1 VLPAIGRPAASTGN
15 IEYSIMRFAALLP
28 VIVLL
33 CAACGGGTPTSP
45 SSTTTAN
52 AVERF
57 DDIIDPKESKFQ
69 LFSVGSNG
77 VTSINLASLS
87 PIDRPGVL
95 TATMEIGW
103 GKTVKD
109 DDGNVIGCN
118 LGKVLQTTPALKA
131 QLTDTLTPAADYCAN
146 IADVGGLH
154 ESVNFSI
161 RISHP

>member
-1 VLPAIGRPAASTGN
+1 
-15 IEYSIMRFAALLP
+15 MRFAAFILVTLA
-28 VIVLL
+28 IAA
-33 CAACGGGTPTSP
+33 AACSKNNSLPTSP
-45 SSTTTAN
+45 SGSSTSSTPSN

-57 DDIIDPKESKFQ
+57 DDIINPRESKFQ
-69 LFSVGSNG
+69 PFSVGSNG
-77 VTSINLASLS
+77 TTTINLASLS
-87 PIDRPGVL
+87 PLNRPGVL
-95 TATMEIGW
+95 NATMEIGW

-118 LGKVLQTTPALKA
+118 LAKVLQATPALTA

-146 IADVGGLH
+146 IADVGGLR